1 MKFWTEEDLILLY
14 YQELDPVLAQKI
26 KQTMAESI
34 DLQREYDVLCNILD
48 AGLEVEVPK
57 PSEDLN
63 QKIMVA
69 INLAESEKRR
79 AAMTVDAEGQKSKSV
94 MIGVLGQKVARWL
107 AVSPSYSARPA
118 LMFTAL
124 VLVGIFYLGRWSV
137 EPVETSVVHLD
148 TINKTEQSNLSKSY
162 RSNSLASRRVLLTNV
177 SSHIET
183 SQRLLTLVSN
193 GKDDP
198 TGGIELR
205 RQMLD
210 ELISFNR
217 LYRRMAEQSN
227 DTMLA
232 SVLQQTESVLLEINH
247 TKSVN
252 GEWEKVRVRLQGTDL
267 LYKLKV
273 TDKKINRELI

>member
-1 MKFWTEEDLILLY
+1 
-14 YQELDPVLAQKI
+14 
-26 KQTMAESI
+26 
-34 DLQREYDVLCNILD
+34 
-48 AGLEVEVPK
+48 
-57 PSEDLN
+57 
-63 QKIMVA
+63 
-69 INLAESEKRR
+69 
-79 AAMTVDAEGQKSKSV
+79 
-94 MIGVLGQKVARWL
+94 
-107 AVSPSYSARPA
+107 
-118 LMFTAL
+118 
-124 VLVGIFYLGRWSV
+124 
-137 EPVETSVVHLD
+137 
-148 TINKTEQSNLSKSY
+148 
-162 RSNSLASRRVLLTNV
+162 LLTNV

-247 TKSVN
+247 TKSVI